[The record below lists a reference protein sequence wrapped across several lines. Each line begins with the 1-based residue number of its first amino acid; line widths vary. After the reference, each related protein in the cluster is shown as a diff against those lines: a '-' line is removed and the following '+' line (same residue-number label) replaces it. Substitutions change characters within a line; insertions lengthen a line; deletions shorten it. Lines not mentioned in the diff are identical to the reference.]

1 MKETCPPITSRFGN
15 EDGKSDIIRD
25 GWTTE
30 IICRKHTNNRQL
42 TGGGAGACR
51 GGGGMLSWMIAL
63 PTMVRGRG
71 QPRASGMNVS
81 PEITAAM
88 E

>member
-1 MKETCPPITSRFGN
+1 
-15 EDGKSDIIRD
+15 
-25 GWTTE
+25 
-30 IICRKHTNNRQL
+30 
-42 TGGGAGACR
+42 
-51 GGGGMLSWMIAL
+51 MLSWMIAL

-88 E
+88 ERWAMNIKEYYIIVPLKIIS